1 MSKSPNFLSLYLG
14 LLVYFI
20 QEPFNYWDKKREFR
34 ETPVLFCAILA
45 FLFSAFAK
53 SLSSFPASVAFSFCC
68 ADSEVK
74 QTKRGAECLI
84 SKVTPAMRW
93 GGGAVKTHTIPISS
107 KKNFKNQLSLP
118 SLPLHSVKCIQLIGN
133 KYTYSF
139 SLSVFT
145 TFSINHEY
153 T

>member
-34 ETPVLFCAILA
+34 ETPVLFCAIVA

-53 SLSSFPASVAFSFCC
+53 SLSSFPAPVAFSFCC
-68 ADSEVK
+68 ADSKVK

-84 SKVTPAMRW
+84 SKVAPAMHCAGW
-93 GGGAVKTHTIPISS
+93 GQWRHTQSPFPARKTSKISFHSHLYLCTQWNAYSWLEINTHIP
-107 KKNFKNQLSLP
+107 FPFLF
-118 SLPLHSVKCIQLIGN
+118 SLPLV
-133 KYTYSF
+133 
-139 SLSVFT
+139 
-145 TFSINHEY
+145 
-153 T
+153 

>member
-93 GGGAVKTHTIPISS
+93 GGGGREDTHNPHFKQEKLQKSAFTPIFTSA
-107 KKNFKNQLSLP
+107 LSEM
-118 SLPLHSVKCIQLIGN
+118 HTADWK
-133 KYTYSF
+133 
-139 SLSVFT
+139 
-145 TFSINHEY
+145 
-153 T
+153 